1 MGARRGSSPSSSDWS
16 NAAGGVFAGRQGEEE
31 TGNWVSE
38 SQDPSSSRAWS
49 ARRSRST
56 YQEARCSR
64 SPVTK
69 VAMSVQGSPAQE
81 ARGDELLDGQSVSV
95 VADGEGPGDSGRVLA
110 LRDDRVGEGRHA
122 GGGQRGQFAHLVH
135 GHTLADVGLYLA
147 GAHLPVRLGGVGGLA
162 VAAERRAQGVR
173 DGQNVPVAFRV
184 IERKLFAVGLEP
196 EKLEFFHGSP
206 R

>member
-1 MGARRGSSPSSSDWS
+1 MGLGKPGPLVVEGLERPPFQVDVPGGAVLAVSRHEGGDERPGLAGSAKRVPRDVVGPH
-16 NAAGGVFAGRQGEEE
+16 A
-31 TGNWVSE
+31 
-38 SQDPSSSRAWS
+38 
-49 ARRSRST
+49 
-56 YQEARCSR
+56 
-64 SPVTK
+64 
-69 VAMSVQGSPAQE
+69 PAQE

>member
-69 VAMSVQGSPAQE
+69 VAMSVQGSPDLRSESHAM
-81 ARGDELLDGQSVSV
+81 S
-95 VADGEGPGDSGRVLA
+95 SGRTPRPRRREATSSSMVSPSLSWPMEKDLA
-110 LRDDRVGEGRHA
+110 
-122 GGGQRGQFAHLVH
+122 
-135 GHTLADVGLYLA
+135 TLAVYSRSAMIG
-147 GAHLPVRLGGVGGLA
+147 
-162 VAAERRAQGVR
+162 
-173 DGQNVPVAFRV
+173 
-184 IERKLFAVGLEP
+184 
-196 EKLEFFHGSP
+196 
-206 R
+206 